1 MAISI
6 QYNNSVLL
14 NSININV
21 DDNQYYK
28 YVSSELINFKKD
40 NIYQIS
46 FKSISDVVDP
56 FVLFVTSSGG
66 TDAFNYD
73 SKFGKPIYTPNC
85 ALNSYQDHTNRFTAD
100 NDGTGYI
107 CFAFKYGNYYV
118 SDIKVTPYQGLNYS
132 PDNAI
137 ITIPTPDA
145 KRNENM
151 SISIIYKS
159 PDGLRVGDP
168 ESYLSNTGYPISET
182 DYNPI
187 TGSNILISRDDNLL
201 EGALFIGKSLR
212 SGIELNGGSSAFIR
226 SIGFEGFK
234 SASLGTGGPGF
245 LIWSGSILPSS
256 GDGYTGVGMDMVL
269 NSSNYFRFRTNPSEL
284 DIHTDMIFIGNPNI
298 NYISASNGKIE
309 ISSSNFLL
317 SSSGDVVMS
326 GEINAESG
334 IIAGLYIKSA
344 SIQNS
349 PLNAESTILFGS
361 ASYYYNATNISDR
374 VDYIII
380 PGVDTL
386 VHSSSIY
393 TGTINTA
400 ETYYPFEGG
409 LGAHLKVRLSGS
421 DAYDDVDDPGY
432 LRLYYNVDSG
442 VPGGMGGPGGLDQQI
457 YDVYPGSS
465 INSNITLSQYFNSD
479 AEYNG
484 NVVVGIKYFENSSEL
499 NTVYHTLSPL
509 NSVKDDWIIQE
520 YQFNAFV
527 PENANKFIFWL
538 DFYVIK
544 EDATSDYRL
553 YNIAMDYETPF
564 LEISPSGFFYRANA
578 NKFIKLGMGHYEIKG
593 TDIES
598 DTLSVSE
605 RIKIGSGSYRSGLLN
620 INQYSPMSSSA
631 INLSYSSSNSYMWI
645 DSNNVMNF
653 KSGLSSQL
661 YYYKFFGHNDEILSI
676 YKNDAS
682 GGVKLSY
689 GGNISNVW
697 LNADGVTN
705 LSTSGSDNIHYNFAT
720 NATTLVSIYDNPTTG
735 SGIILY
741 AGNAY
746 SRITMDPSRYTN
758 YYTIG
763 SVDYIHRFY
772 KDDVEILSLR
782 DKTDT
787 GSLLDMYGS
796 IAIQGHHVSS
806 ISLDGTFATPTHH
819 KLVTEQA
826 IKTYVDDKF
835 ALVAT
840 LGSETGGGGVS
851 DYITKWADATT
862 LSAANIY
869 QKPGTNYI
877 GVNTTDPKA
886 MIHANGD
893 ISASNF
899 STSGNVN
906 AVNGTFS
913 GTVMANSIT
922 ETSDERLKFNI
933 RPLENQLDT
942 VELLS
947 PKRFNFIKNPDEEE
961 IGLIAQEVQKIYPEF
976 VNEINGVYSIE
987 YSKLTTVL
995 IQALKEMR
1003 YENIELENKF
1013 ENKFENLENRLNE
1026 LTKYV
1031 KNI

>member
-46 FKSISDVVDP
+46 LKSISDVVDP

-73 SKFGKPIYTPNC
+73 SNLGKPIYTPTC
-85 ALNSYQDHTNRFTAD
+85 VLNSYQEHNNTFTAD
-100 NDGTGYI
+100 ADGTGYL
-107 CFAFKYGNYYV
+107 CFAFKYGNYYM

-234 SASLGTGGPGF
+234 SASLGLGGPGF

-334 IIAGLYIKSA
+334 FIAGLYIKSA

-361 ASYYYNATNISDR
+361 ASHYYNATDFSDR
-374 VDYIII
+374 IDYITI
-380 PGVDTL
+380 PGVSTL

-442 VPGGMGGPGGLDQQI
+442 VPGGMGGPSGPDHQI
-457 YDVYPGSS
+457 YDVHPGSS
-465 INSNITLSQYFNSD
+465 INSDIVLSQYFNSSQ
-479 AEYNG
+479 EYNG
-484 NVVVGIKYFENSSEL
+484 NVVVGIKYFENASEL
-499 NTVYHTLSPL
+499 STVYHTLSPS

-520 YQFNAFV
+520 YQFNTIV
-527 PENANKFIFWL
+527 PETANKFIFWL

-544 EDATSDYRL
+544 EDVTSDYRL
-553 YNIAMDYETPF
+553 YNISMDYQTPF
-564 LEISPSGFFYRANA
+564 LEISPSGFFYRANT
-578 NKFIKLGMGHYEIKG
+578 NKFIKLGLGHYEIKG
-593 TDIES
+593 TEIES
-598 DTLSVSE
+598 DILSVSD
-605 RIKIGSGSYRSGLLN
+605 RIQIGSGSYRSGLLN

-631 INLSYSSSNSYMWI
+631 INLSYKDTDSYMWL
-645 DSNNVMNF
+645 DANNVMNF
-653 KSGLSSQL
+653 KSGVSSQL
-661 YYYKFFGHNDEILSI
+661 YYYKFFGHNNELFSI
-676 YKNDAS
+676 YRNAMVGSGVRLLYNGVAS
-682 GGVKLSY
+682 NMWVNG
-689 GGNISNVW
+689 
-697 LNADGVTN
+697 AGVTN
-705 LSTSGSDNIHYNFAT
+705 LSTSGSDNIHYNFLADS
-720 NATTLVSIYDNPTTG
+720 TTLVSIYDNPTSG

-741 AGNAY
+741 KDSGY
-746 SRITMDPSRYTN
+746 SRITCDPSIYTN
-758 YYTIG
+758 YHTFG
-763 SVDYIHRFY
+763 SSDYIHRFY
-772 KDDVEILSLR
+772 KDDLEILSLR

-851 DYITKWADATT
+851 DYITKWADAST

-869 QKPGTNYI
+869 QKPGSNFI

-899 STSGNVN
+899 STSGNVS
-906 AVNGTFS
+906 AVNGNFS
-913 GTVMANSIT
+913 GTVMANTIT

-933 RPLENQLDT
+933 RPLENQLDN

-947 PKRFNFIKNPDEEE
+947 PKRFNFIKNPDDEE

-987 YSKLTTVL
+987 YSKLTVVL

-1003 YENIELENKF
+1003 EENTVLKNRLDDLENKVDVLMNF
-1013 ENKFENLENRLNE
+1013 LNK
-1026 LTKYV
+1026 
-1031 KNI
+1031 